1 MQVEVKIPAVYE
13 HTNTESEFAGCCNVR
28 IYRVRFGITGLIA
41 RRQAYV
47 NVNLKHK
54 GQETIVDRKNVG
66 HVYVHDPISISYSFS
81 LNSDGKIDVLDN
93 GNVAEADVDEPAKNY
108 AAPGPFPVD
117 GWVVDLRASTLNAL
131 DFSKVTEAYFD
142 FCGTNYAI

>member
-1 MQVEVKIPAVYE
+1 MQVEVKILAVYE
-13 HTNTESEFAGCCNVR
+13 HTTSESEFSGCCNVR

-66 HVYVHDPISISYSFS
+66 HIYVHDPIHITYSFS
-81 LNSDGKIDVLDN
+81 LNPDGKVEILDN
-93 GNVAEADVDEPAKNY
+93 LKSQY
-108 AAPGPFPVD
+108 C
-117 GWVVDLRASTLNAL
+117 RSR
-131 DFSKVTEAYFD
+131 
-142 FCGTNYAI
+142 CG